1 MSRQSLVD
9 FELSDVYI
17 LLVMSPIL
25 KLEKDD
31 SEKEL
36 DFEIDYQLSLTIQQ
50 RFEMMFRKSR
60 EIAQMLI
67 DNGHRKPSEIIKRK

>member
-1 MSRQSLVD
+1 
-9 FELSDVYI
+9 
-17 LLVMSPIL
+17 MSPNL

-36 DFEIDYQLSLTIQQ
+36 DFELEYQLSLTTQE

-60 EIAQMLI
+60 EIARLLI
-67 DNGHRKPSEIIKRK
+67 ENGHRKASEIIKRE

>member
-1 MSRQSLVD
+1 
-9 FELSDVYI
+9 
-17 LLVMSPIL
+17 MSPNL

-36 DFEIDYQLSLTIQQ
+36 DFELEYQLSLTTQE

-60 EIAQMLI
+60 EIAQLLI
-67 DNGHRKPSEIIKRK
+67 ENGHRKASEIIKRE